1 MKFLSTLLTF
11 LGIVSTSV
19 CEHYSDSYPEF
30 ESSSLDFESFDFEF
44 GSFDFEFGS
53 YSFEFGSYSF
63 DLESPDVFSP
73 YEDTDSP
80 IQHLMFTFSPTP
92 SGYSTEG
99 PTAGPS
105 SAPTSAPTSLL
116 TSSSGIDSD
125 ARGLDNFEGVNSAK
139 SIVPF
144 VYTLAPVVVLVG
156 LFC

>member
-30 ESSSLDFESFDFEF
+30 ESSSLDVESFDFEF
-44 GSFDFEFGS
+44 GSFD
-53 YSFEFGSYSF
+53 FEFGSYSF

-80 IQHLMFTFSPTP
+80 IQHLMITFPPTP

-125 ARGLDNFEGVNSAK
+125 ARGLDQFEGVNSAK

-156 LFC
+156 LLC

>member
-44 GSFDFEFGS
+44 GS
-53 YSFEFGSYSF
+53 YSF
-63 DLESPDVFSP
+63 DLESPDVFSS
-73 YEDTDSP
+73 YEDTDPP
-80 IQHLMFTFSPTP
+80 IRNLMFTFSPTP
-92 SGYSTEG
+92 SGYSTDG
-99 PTAGPS
+99 PTGGPS

-125 ARGLDNFEGVNSAK
+125 ARGLDNLEGVNSAK

>member
-30 ESSSLDFESFDFEF
+30 ESSSLDVESFDFEF

-53 YSFEFGSYSF
+53 YSF
-63 DLESPDVFSP
+63 DLESPDVFSS

>member
-19 CEHYSDSYPEF
+19 CEYSSDSYPEV
-30 ESSSLDFESFDFEF
+30 ESSSLDFESFD
-44 GSFDFEFGS
+44 
-53 YSFEFGSYSF
+53 FEFGSYSF
-63 DLESPDVFSP
+63 DLESPDVFSS

-80 IQHLMFTFSPTP
+80 IRDLMFTFSPTP

-99 PTAGPS
+99 PTGGPS

>member
-30 ESSSLDFESFDFEF
+30 ESSSLDVESFD
-44 GSFDFEFGS
+44 
-53 YSFEFGSYSF
+53 FEFGSYSF
-63 DLESPDVFSP
+63 DLESPDVFSS

-80 IQHLMFTFSPTP
+80 IRDLMFTFSPTP

-99 PTAGPS
+99 PTGGPS

-125 ARGLDNFEGVNSAK
+125 ARGLDNVEGVNSAK

>member
-44 GSFDFEFGS
+44 GS
-53 YSFEFGSYSF
+53 YSF
-63 DLESPDVFSP
+63 DLESPDVFSS

-80 IQHLMFTFSPTP
+80 TRNLMFTFSPTP
-92 SGYSTEG
+92 SGYSTDG
-99 PTAGPS
+99 PTGGPS
-105 SAPTSAPTSLL
+105 SAPTSAPPSLL

-125 ARGLDNFEGVNSAK
+125 ARGLDNLEGVNSAK

-156 LFC
+156 LLC